1 MSGQCVLK
9 MDHFC
14 PWVGN
19 TVGFRNYKFF
29 LLFLFYTVLTC
40 WLAFLISIPATVR
53 YMGQLEIGG
62 AEINHIVV
70 TFVSVMFALVL
81 SIFLGQHSTT
91 KSSHPLKTSVFTP

>member
-40 WLAFLISIPATVR
+40 WSCTILNLSNTITL
-53 YMGQLEIGG
+53 MGGNAEMTITGK
-62 AEINHIVV
+62 EINQIIV
-70 TFVSVMFALVL
+70 TFVGGVFALVL
-81 SIFLGQHSTT
+81 TIFTGQHGTYLFET
-91 KSSHPLKTSVFTP
+91 LQEGH